1 MRLVSR
7 FGFVLEA
14 GYTIVSIFLFGVCA
28 WVCAVF
34 SCGGSWSSAVSPIEA
49 SEDIHRLEAIRT
61 MTNGWQGAPEIG
73 HANLR
78 ESL

>member
-7 FGFVLEA
+7 LEFVLEA
-14 GYTIVSIFLFGVCA
+14 GYTIVSIFLFG
-28 WVCAVF
+28 VCAVF